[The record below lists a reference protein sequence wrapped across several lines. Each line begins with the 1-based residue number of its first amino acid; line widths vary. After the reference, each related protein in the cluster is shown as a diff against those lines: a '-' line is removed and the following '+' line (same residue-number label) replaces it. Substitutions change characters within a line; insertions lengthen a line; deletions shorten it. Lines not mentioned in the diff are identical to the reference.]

1 MSYDCHGTQ
10 KYRSSVWGHSFQ
22 RERSRPVHGRKAEA
36 FVFCQYRHV
45 HIKSGTEKEIPEN
58 TFFHMTDLADKLL
71 AENRRVG
78 MYPISEDSFLD
89 MGEFEEMHRMEE
101 KLNLKSE

>member
-1 MSYDCHGTQ
+1 
-10 KYRSSVWGHSFQ
+10 
-22 RERSRPVHGRKAEA
+22 
-36 FVFCQYRHV
+36 
-45 HIKSGTEKEIPEN
+45 
-58 TFFHMTDLADKLL
+58 MTDLADKLL
-71 AENRRVG
+71 AEHRHVG

>member
-1 MSYDCHGTQ
+1 MYILNPEL
-10 KYRSSVWGHSFQ
+10 K
-22 RERSRPVHGRKAEA
+22 
-36 FVFCQYRHV
+36 
-45 HIKSGTEKEIPEN
+45 KEIPED

>member
-1 MSYDCHGTQ
+1 MEEKPKLSY
-10 KYRSSVWGHSFQ
+10 
-22 RERSRPVHGRKAEA
+22 
-36 FVFCQYRHV
+36 FVNTGMYILNPELIHD
-45 HIKSGTEKEIPEN
+45 IPED

-71 AENRRVG
+71 KEGRKVG

-89 MGEFEEMHRMEE
+89 MGEFEEMHRMEQ